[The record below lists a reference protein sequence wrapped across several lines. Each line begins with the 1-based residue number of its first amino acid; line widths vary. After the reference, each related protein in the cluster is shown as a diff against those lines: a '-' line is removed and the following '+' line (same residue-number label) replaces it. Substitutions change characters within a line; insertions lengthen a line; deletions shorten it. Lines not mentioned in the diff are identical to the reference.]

1 MAAFYGNY
9 KCIKTLVTNG
19 ADIEA
24 IDKDSQRPLSL
35 ALLHKHCK
43 VVSVLIKLGAS
54 QKNIPNEQLDVL
66 DRCTQL
72 GNFNHNFSKCVFLH
86 YINFKHI

>member
-86 YINFKHI
+86 FLTTSL